1 MLDAQQ
7 LAQLVEQEIK
17 TAVAHQVQ
25 QAVSQTDWIKDLEQ
39 QIIGFVQDRITARF
53 SNIGTLPDL
62 VTTVEQ
68 KVGEMFANGFVP
80 DLVSYV
86 DQPRIQQAVD
96 LGVEKFVEH
105 TIDALSIDPAWVAKI
120 ENLIAQRMEDRVR
133 ARLRELDMNVVL
145 SQVVMEHRDHL
156 TQELVKNFQSRGI
169 ADQASNTQLTLMDG
183 VVVVE
188 GETVT
193 QDLSV
198 ERNTTLKG
206 NVLIKG
212 DLGIQGRIAV
222 DNRAWQDLSD
232 HVGTITYD
240 RIKNDFA
247 QELTESMLKTV
258 KHGINIEDV
267 SVAGQPLVSGNA
279 LSPGI
284 KHTNITSVG
293 ALESL
298 QVDGHVSLWDTVTV
312 TRGRVGINTE
322 DPDSALSL
330 WDEEVNVSL
339 GKLSKNTAFVGTGR
353 KGNLVLGT
361 NRQNHI
367 EIDGDGLTTIQR
379 LRIGRNTISWSV
391 ETPGYSGTKGDLV
404 ININTTA
411 EGVFAWICLGAFRW
425 QALKAK

>member
-17 TAVAHQVQ
+17 TAVTQQVQ
-25 QAVSQTDWIKDLEQ
+25 QAVSQTEWIEDLER

-62 VTTVEQ
+62 VSTVEQ

-80 DLVSYV
+80 DLASYV
-86 DQPRIQQAVD
+86 DQPRISQAVD
-96 LGVEKFVEH
+96 LGVEKFVER
-105 TIDALSIDPAWVAKI
+105 TIDALSIDPAWVTKI
-120 ENLIAQRMEDRVR
+120 ENLISQRMEDRVR
-133 ARLRELDMNVVL
+133 ARLRELDMNLVL
-145 SQVVMEHRDHL
+145 GQIVLEHRDHL
-156 TQELVKNFQSRGI
+156 VQELAKDFQSQGI
-169 ADQASNTQLTLMDG
+169 EDRASATQLTIMDG

-206 NVLIKG
+206 DLLIKG
-212 DLGIQGRIAV
+212 NLGVQGRIAV
-222 DNRAWQDLSD
+222 DNRAWQDLSN
-232 HVGTITYD
+232 HVGTVTYD

-247 QELTESMLKTV
+247 QELTESMLKTI
-258 KHGINIEDV
+258 KRGINIEDV
-267 SVAGQPLVSGNA
+267 SVDGSPLVLGNA

-284 KHTNITSVG
+284 KNTNITSVG

-298 QVDGHVSLWDTVTV
+298 QVDGHVSLRDTVTV
-312 TRGRVGINTE
+312 NRGRVGINTE
-322 DPDSALSL
+322 DPDSALSV

-339 GKLSKNTAFVGTGR
+339 GKLSKNTAFIGTGR

-367 EIDGDGLTTIQR
+367 EIDGDGITTIQR

-391 ETPGYSGTKGDLV
+391 ETPGYSGAKGDLV